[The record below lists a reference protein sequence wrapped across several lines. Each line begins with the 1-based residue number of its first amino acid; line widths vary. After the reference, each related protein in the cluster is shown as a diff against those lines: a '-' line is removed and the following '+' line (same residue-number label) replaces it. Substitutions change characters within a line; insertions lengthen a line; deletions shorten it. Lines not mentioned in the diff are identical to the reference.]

1 MSSIVTSVIITPMN
15 TGSTSDTTPTR
26 GERRRAQTRAR
37 LLEAAR
43 TLFARQGVEA
53 TAIAEITEVADVGFG
68 SFYNHFTSKEELVD
82 TVLAEALEAQA
93 RLVDGL
99 TTNLDD
105 PAEVVA
111 VAHRHF
117 IAQTQTN
124 PEIGWLLVRL
134 DASHRILTDALG
146 QRARRDIRNGIK
158 TGRFDVPDLEAA
170 FYDTGGALLLT
181 LRAILDG
188 DLPPTAEIH
197 HTQAVLRI
205 LGLPPKEAATIARR
219 PMPTPQKPG

>member
-1 MSSIVTSVIITPMN
+1 MIHFCILVSMS
-15 TGSTSDTTPTR
+15 TGSTPDTKPTR

-37 LLEAAR
+37 LLQSAR

-53 TAIAEITEVADVGFG
+53 TAIAEITEAADVGFG

-93 RLVDGL
+93 GLVDAL
-99 TTNLDD
+99 TADLDD

-124 PEIGWLLVRL
+124 AEIGWLLVRL

-146 QRARRDIRNGIK
+146 HRARRDIENGIE

-181 LRAILDG
+181 MRAILDG
-188 DLPPTAEIH
+188 DLPPTADTH

-219 PMPTPQKPG
+219 PMPALYQPD

>member
-1 MSSIVTSVIITPMN
+1 MSSSSTP
-15 TGSTSDTTPTR
+15 DIKPTR

-43 TLFARQGVEA
+43 ALFARQGVEA
-53 TAIAEITEVADVGFG
+53 TAIAEITEAADVGFG

-82 TVLAEALEAQA
+82 AVLAEALDTQA
-93 RLVDGL
+93 KLVDAL
-99 TTNLDD
+99 TANLDD
-105 PAEVVA
+105 PAEIIA

-134 DASHRILTDALG
+134 DASHRILTHALG
-146 QRARRDIRNGIK
+146 QRARRDIKSGIK
-158 TGRFDVPDLEAA
+158 TGRFDVPNLEAA

-181 LRAILDG
+181 MRAILDG
-188 DLPPTAEIH
+188 DLPPAAENH

-205 LGLPPKEAATIARR
+205 LGLSPKEAAAIARR
-219 PMPTPQKPG
+219 PMPTLPNPD